1 MPKKRTIDE
10 VLPKDAVYTVR
21 EETPLER
28 ITRLLL
34 SDINRV
40 SALLV
45 IVLGLFG
52 CVLIMLVSD
61 SLRSPAFQLF
71 SAIVTGALGFFFGT
85 KAGR

>member
-1 MPKKRTIDE
+1 MPKKRAVDE
-10 VLPKDAVYTVR
+10 VLPKDAVYAVR

-34 SDINRV
+34 GDINRV
-40 SALLV
+40 SALIV
-45 IVLGLFG
+45 IIFGLFG
-52 CVLIMLVSD
+52 CVIIMLFSD